1 MQQLACYQSKGG
13 RNEVDAGTKVSGSMH
28 GRKHAMGGQQASRV
42 APAGPK
48 KRVKKQGSQGGKF
61 DLFLSWMIRTRGQR
75 RRF

>member
-1 MQQLACYQSKGG
+1 MQLWSGLFMQQLACYQSKGG

-48 KRVKKQGSQGGKF
+48 RESKSKAAREENLIFSCLG
-61 DLFLSWMIRTRGQR
+61 
-75 RRF
+75 